1 MNKYMFLT
9 QSNIIR
15 KLSKSEYSMLREMC
29 QYSNNLYNVA
39 LYNIRQYYF
48 HEKKFLTYESNYHE
62 CKANEN
68 YKLLQAGVAQQT
80 LKVADRSFKS
90 FFNLIK
96 KAKSGEYRFKD
107 IKIPHYREKGG
118 LFNLILST
126 NAINV
131 KDGYLIIPMSIEFSK
146 THNKHKIRIQF
157 PKRLEGKNIKEV
169 RILPINKGRHFKVQY
184 CYEHLIEEQNLNQ
197 QNTIAIDIGLENLAT
212 CVTNK
217 GTSFIM
223 DGRKLKSINQYWN
236 KQKAHFQSI
245 ADKQKQKSTKRLQN
259 LTRKRNNRAN
269 DYIKKTARY
278 IINYCIANNIGT
290 VVCGYNDDFKRS
302 MNLGK
307 ITNQQFTQI
316 SFGSLRETL
325 AGLCERYGMQYIEQE
340 ESYTSKS
347 SFLDLDEIPV
357 YNPEHPYTDIFSG
370 KRIKRGLYRS
380 ANGKA
385 INADVNGA
393 CNILRKS
400 KQNFDFEELCN
411 GLLDSPLRIR
421 VV

>member
-1 MNKYMFLT
+1 MFLT
-9 QSNIIR
+9 QSNVIR
-15 KLSKSEYSMLREMC
+15 RLSKLEYSMLKEMC

-126 NAINV
+126 NAINI
-131 KDGYLIIPMSIEFSK
+131 KDGYLIVPMSIELSK
-146 THNKHKIRIQF
+146 THNKHKIRIPF

-169 RILPINKGRHFKVQY
+169 RILPINKGRHFKIQY
-184 CYEHLIEEQNLNQ
+184 CYEQPIEEQNLSQ

-236 KQKAHFQSI
+236 KQKAYFQSI
-245 ADKQKQKSTKRLQN
+245 ADKQKQKSTMRLQN

-278 IINYCIANNIGT
+278 IINYCITNNIGT
-290 VVCGYNDDFKRS
+290 VACGYNSDFKRS
-302 MNLGK
+302 INLGK

-340 ESYTSKS
+340 ESYTSKA

-357 YNPEHPYTDIFSG
+357 YNPEHLYTDSFSG
-370 KRIKRGLYRS
+370 KRIRRGLYRS
-380 ANGKA
+380 ADGRI

-400 KQNFDFEELCN
+400 KQNFDFEELCS

-421 VV
+421 VA